1 MKSIGLMVN
10 LEKEDISP
18 LVGQIVDWLTARGC
32 RVCIPLG
39 AANMLGLPSLGL
51 PLERL
56 LEQVEVLVVLG
67 GDGTLLRSARKAAPL
82 GIPVLG
88 VNLGH
93 LGFLTEIDLPELFP
107 GLERLLEGEFTVEER
122 MMLEARVIREGAV
135 REKISGL
142 NDAVITKG
150 AFARLIFLETYVDD
164 DFVTTYPADGLIVA
178 TPTGSTAYS
187 LSAGGPLLTPELDL
201 LVVTPICPHSLWAR
215 PLVIDAGRE
224 VRVVVRSE
232 KGEVML
238 TVDGQQG
245 YRLQRGDTVSI
256 CRSAH
261 RARLIRLQKRSFFY
275 LLRQKLGE
283 GGYRREVPGGQ
294 CGKNGP

>member
-1 MKSIGLMVN
+1 MKSIGLLVN
-10 LEKEDISP
+10 LEKRNVAS
-18 LVGQIVDWLTARGC
+18 LVGQIVEWLTARGC
-32 RVCIPLG
+32 RVSIPLG
-39 AANMLGLPSLGL
+39 VANLLGHSSLGL
-51 PLERL
+51 PLSQM

-67 GDGTLLRSARKAAPL
+67 GDGTLLRSARKAAPR
-82 GIPVLG
+82 GIPLLG

-93 LGFLTEIDLPELFP
+93 LGFLTEVDLPELFP
-107 GLERLLEGEFTVEER
+107 SLERLLSGKYTIEER
-122 MMLEARVIREGAV
+122 MMLEARVIRGGSVVEQ
-135 REKISGL
+135 IIGL

-150 AFARLIFLETYVDD
+150 AFARLIFLETYVND

-187 LSAGGPLLTPELDL
+187 LSAGGPLVTPELDL
-201 LVVTPICPHSLWAR
+201 MVVTPICPHSLWAR
-215 PLVIDAGRE
+215 PLVIDAGSA

-245 YRLQRGDTVSI
+245 YRLRLGDTVSI

-261 RARLIRLQKRSFFY
+261 RARLIRLKKRSFFY

-283 GGYRREVPGGQ
+283 GGYQREVP
-294 CGKNGP
+294 